1 MHCLS
6 SAQPSR
12 SPAAC
17 CSAASLPYPVGT
29 KGGCIMKVLFKRPLG
44 RSGLHITQVGF
55 GAWAIGGGGWAYG
68 WGKQDDADSI
78 AAIRHA
84 VGRGINWIDT
94 AAIYG
99 LGHSEEVVGRALREI
114 PAAERPYVFS
124 KGGMVP
130 DPSRPFEEP
139 QRNLQPN
146 RSGRRSRLLFAGSAS
161 SASTSTSSTG
171 RTLGTP
177 VEESWGGMS

>member
-12 SPAAC
+12 SPAAR

-55 GAWAIGGGGWAYG
+55 GAWAIGGGGWGFG

-78 AAIRHA
+78 AAIRHP
-84 VGRGINWIDT
+84 VGRGIKWIHT
-94 AAIYG
+94 PANYRRRPSPG
-99 LGHSEEVVGRALREI
+99 GGGPALRVS
-114 PAAERPYVFS
+114 PAPARPHVLT
-124 KGGMVP
+124 
-130 DPSRPFEEP
+130 
-139 QRNLQPN
+139 Q
-146 RSGRRSRLLFAGSAS
+146 
-161 SASTSTSSTG
+161 
-171 RTLGTP
+171 
-177 VEESWGGMS
+177 

>member
-12 SPAAC
+12 SPAAR

-55 GAWAIGGGGWAYG
+55 GAWAIVGGGWGYG

-84 VGRGINWIDT
+84 GGGGINWIDT

-99 LGHSEEVVGRALREI
+99 ARHSEGGVGPGPREMPAPARA
-114 PAAERPYVFS
+114 
-124 KGGMVP
+124 
-130 DPSRPFEEP
+130 
-139 QRNLQPN
+139 
-146 RSGRRSRLLFAGSAS
+146 
-161 SASTSTSSTG
+161 
-171 RTLGTP
+171 
-177 VEESWGGMS
+177 

>member
-12 SPAAC
+12 SPAAR

-55 GAWAIGGGGWAYG
+55 GAWAIGGGGWGSG
-68 WGKQDDADSI
+68 WGKKDDAGPI
-78 AAIRHA
+78 AATPPA
-84 VGRGINWIDT
+84 VGGGSNRIGT

-99 LGHSEEVVGRALREI
+99 ARPFAEVVG
-114 PAAERPYVFS
+114 AAPR
-124 KGGMVP
+124 
-130 DPSRPFEEP
+130 
-139 QRNLQPN
+139 
-146 RSGRRSRLLFAGSAS
+146 
-161 SASTSTSSTG
+161 
-171 RTLGTP
+171 
-177 VEESWGGMS
+177 